1 MRVNHILESRQFDRP
16 FLERFFRLVE
26 DIETNTFR
34 HANALSGKI
43 MATLFYEPSTR
54 TRLSFESA
62 MLRLGGRVISTE
74 NAREF
79 SSVAKG
85 ETLEDTVRVIS
96 GYADVIVLRHPEEG
110 ACKRAANVSNV
121 PIVNAGD
128 GPGEHPTQALVD
140 VYTIYRELGRIDGI
154 HVVTVGDLANGRT
167 VRSLCLLLGEF
178 SNVFITFVAPKE
190 VGMREDIKKYLDQVG
205 IRWRDEEDLLSV
217 LPEADVVYQTRIQKE
232 RIKDPELYNKVN
244 GIYILGPEQLKYMR
258 KDAIIMHPL
267 PRVGEIDPSIDNDP
281 RAAYFRQARNGL
293 WVRMAVLE
301 YVLCGVI

>member
-1 MRVNHILESRQFDRP
+1 
-16 FLERFFRLVE
+16 
-26 DIETNTFR
+26 
-34 HANALSGKI
+34 
-43 MATLFYEPSTR
+43 
-54 TRLSFESA
+54 